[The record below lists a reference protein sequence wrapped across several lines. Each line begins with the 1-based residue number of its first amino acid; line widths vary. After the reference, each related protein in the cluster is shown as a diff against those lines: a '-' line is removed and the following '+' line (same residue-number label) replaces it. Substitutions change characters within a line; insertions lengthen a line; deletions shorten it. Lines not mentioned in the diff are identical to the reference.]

1 MLFSLSL
8 SLSLCEWMNE
18 WTCLL
23 LAYPFYFLLP
33 THTRIT
39 NQKKSIP
46 VKLALHTFF
55 PFELKYISQLK
66 KRRRKKTTRKKYFLS
81 FASQLFSDLL
91 DRVCCFFK
99 KRRKNF
105 WISISSNSINCFY
118 IWNERI
124 YVHFEK
130 SGTVLYFYTQRSFAG
145 LFETWNV
152 DEMKR
157 FLHRE
162 FLSFFLFVW
171 AELGTAKKLKKY
183 VYMLL
188 FKKEACISV
197 FRHWNT
203 YIFFETFTFFQKN
216 TVNWWF
222 MMAAS
227 LFHPFPAV
235 KRENTDEQNI
245 WLLVGSSSSFK
256 MYSFD
261 AYVRGVVVAKRKCT
275 LFLCRLNYNFF
286 S

>member
-1 MLFSLSL
+1 MEWKNICTLWKKWHCTLLLYATQLCWFVWNMERGWNEEVPPQRIFVFFSLRL
-8 SLSLCEWMNE
+8 
-18 WTCLL
+18 
-23 LAYPFYFLLP
+23 
-33 THTRIT
+33 
-39 NQKKSIP
+39 
-46 VKLALHTFF
+46 
-55 PFELKYISQLK
+55 
-66 KRRRKKTTRKKYFLS
+66 
-81 FASQLFSDLL
+81 
-91 DRVCCFFK
+91 
-99 KRRKNF
+99 
-105 WISISSNSINCFY
+105 
-118 IWNERI
+118 
-124 YVHFEK
+124 
-130 SGTVLYFYTQRSFAG
+130 SGT
-145 LFETWNV
+145 WNC
-152 DEMKR
+152 K
-157 FLHRE
+157 
-162 FLSFFLFVW
+162 
-171 AELGTAKKLKKY
+171 KKLKKY

-261 AYVRGVVVAKRKCT
+261 AYVRGVVVAMRKCT

>member
-1 MLFSLSL
+1 MK
-8 SLSLCEWMNE
+8 EYMY
-18 WTCLL
+18 T
-23 LAYPFYFLLP
+23 
-33 THTRIT
+33 
-39 NQKKSIP
+39 
-46 VKLALHTFF
+46 
-55 PFELKYISQLK
+55 LK
-66 KRRRKKTTRKKYFLS
+66 KVALYSTSIRNAALLVCLKHGTWMKWRGSSTENFCLFFSS
-81 FASQLFSDLL
+81 F
-91 DRVCCFFK
+91 
-99 KRRKNF
+99 
-105 WISISSNSINCFY
+105 
-118 IWNERI
+118 ERN
-124 YVHFEK
+124 
-130 SGTVLYFYTQRSFAG
+130 L
-145 LFETWNV
+145 
-152 DEMKR
+152 
-157 FLHRE
+157 
-162 FLSFFLFVW
+162 
-171 AELGTAKKLKKY
+171 ELQKKLKKY

-261 AYVRGVVVAKRKCT
+261 AYVRGVVVAKHKCT